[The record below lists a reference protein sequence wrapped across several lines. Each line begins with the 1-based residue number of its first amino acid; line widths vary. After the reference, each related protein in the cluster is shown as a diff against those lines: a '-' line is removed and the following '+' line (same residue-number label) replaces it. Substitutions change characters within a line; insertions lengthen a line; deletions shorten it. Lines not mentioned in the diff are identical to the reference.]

1 VEVTFKLT
9 VAQAA
14 AARAQIVDEE
24 TGNGNLIKVEDGG
37 YGVSP
42 QYLNFDSSNGGFA
55 VTFKGVRTA
64 LRNGMGRAM
73 AVLIKIAGGDK
84 HQLKVVE
91 YKTSDAMLAWW
102 ELTEETLGRRKDED
116 LSGLMTRY
124 GTSLNQAI
132 MEEAEKRSDKKLAA
146 AIAAGN
152 YRITNAGWTAPEI
165 NRQQALN
172 KCLSW
177 INPAA

>member
-9 VAQAA
+9 ATQ
-14 AARAQIVDEE
+14 AARAKAVMTQEKTPS
-24 TGNGNLIKVEDGG
+24 TGNGNLIRTEDYG

-42 QYLNFDSSNGGFA
+42 QYLNYDENQLVFRGA
-55 VTFKGVRTA
+55 RTA
-64 LRNGMGRAM
+64 LRDGMGRAM

-102 ELTEETLGRRKDED
+102 EVTEETLARRKDED
-116 LSGLMTRY
+116 LPGLMTRTY
-124 GTSLNQAI
+124 SLLNDEI
-132 MEEAEKRSDKKLAA
+132 MRCVNNRSDKKLAA

-152 YRITNAGWTAPEI
+152 YRIVNAGWTNNEVKK
-165 NRQQALN
+165 QQALN
-172 KCLSW
+172 KCVKLYKY
-177 INPAA
+177 